1 MDLTVI
7 GAAGHALT
15 TMLEPMRILFLI
27 GGVILGIIIGILP
40 GIGGLAGTALLLP
53 FTYSM
58 DSYTAIAFLLGLGA
72 ATATGD
78 PIPAILFGV
87 PGGVGSAAT
96 VQDGF
101 AMAKKGLAGRALAA
115 SYVSSLMGGVFG
127 ACLLAVAIPVLRPF
141 MLFIGSPELLAFG
154 VFGLSMVAMLSGKA
168 PLRGLAVAGIG
179 VMLSMIGSSPQTGT
193 MRWTLDTLYLW
204 EGVPLVPL
212 TLGLFA
218 LPELCDLAIT
228 RNAIAAGSLGNV
240 GSGMLAG
247 ARDSLRNWWLV
258 LRCSWIGAGF
268 ATVPGIGAAIIDWIA
283 YAHALRTER
292 GARETFG
299 TGDVRGVIAAESA
312 NNAREGGALVPTI
325 AFGVP
330 SSSGMAVLLG
340 AFLVHGIVPGP
351 DMLTKHL
358 DITYAMVWSVAL
370 ANIVGAGLCF
380 LFSAQFA
387 KLATLRYTLIL
398 PGILSIIYIGAYEGS
413 RNWGDLFVLLLFG
426 IIGWIMKQM
435 RWPRPP
441 LILGFV
447 LGASIES
454 NLFISLRVY
463 GAAWIYRPVVMLLF
477 AFALISLLR
486 PVITGYRNGSMRLG
500 LASAW
505 PQVKSTDIF
514 YIAVICLLGT
524 MIFEASSWPFDAKIV
539 PLIVGIAA
547 LFFALLSLVNQ
558 VFVHAKVPSNDPF
571 KAAQEEQSD
580 QIHMDLGSDMGDL
593 PLRTVL
599 LRAAVFFLWII
610 GFMTSMALIG
620 LIPTVPL
627 FIVAYMWLE
636 QRERLQLTAI
646 YAVSIALFV
655 YVVFDRLL
663 SIPWPQTVL
672 GTWLPVLHATIP
684 SM

>member
-1 MDLTVI
+1 MDFTII
-7 GAAGHALT
+7 GAAGHAFT
-15 TMLEPMRILFLI
+15 TMLEPMRFLFLI

-154 VFGLSMVAMLSGKA
+154 VFGLSMVAMLSGKT
-168 PLRGLAVAGIG
+168 PLRGLAAAGIG
-179 VMLSMIGSSPQTGT
+179 VMFSMIGSSPQTGT
-193 MRWTLDTLYLW
+193 MRWTLDSLYLW
-204 EGVPLVPL
+204 EGIPLVPL

-228 RNAIAAGSLGNV
+228 RNAIASGSLGNV

-247 ARDSLRNWWLV
+247 ARDSIKNWWLV

-330 SSSGMAVLLG
+330 SSSGMAVLMG

-413 RNWGDLFVLLLFG
+413 RNWGDLYVLLLFG
-426 IIGWIMKQM
+426 VVGWVMKQM

-463 GAAWIYRPVVMLLF
+463 GADWIYRPVVILLF
-477 AFALISLLR
+477 ALALISLLR
-486 PVITGYRNGSMRLG
+486 PVIAGYRSGSMRFG
-500 LASAW
+500 LRDLK
-505 PQVKSTDIF
+505 PKVKSTDIF
-514 YIAVICLLGT
+514 YVAVICLLGA

-539 PLIVGIAA
+539 PLIVGVAA
-547 LFFALLSLVNQ
+547 LFFVVISLLNR
-558 VFVHAKVPSNDPF
+558 VFLDAKVPSNDPL
-571 KAAQEEQSD
+571 KAMQEEQGD
-580 QIHMDLGSDMGDL
+580 QIHMDLGSDTGDL

-599 LRAAVFFLWII
+599 LRAAVFFLWIA
-610 GFMTSMALIG
+610 GFMISMALIG

-627 FIVAYMWLE
+627 FVVGYMWLE
-636 QRERLQLTAI
+636 QRERLYLTAI
-646 YAVSIALFV
+646 YAASIAIFV

-663 SIPWPQTVL
+663 SIPWPPTVL
-672 GTWLPVLHATIP
+672 GTWVPVLHTMIP